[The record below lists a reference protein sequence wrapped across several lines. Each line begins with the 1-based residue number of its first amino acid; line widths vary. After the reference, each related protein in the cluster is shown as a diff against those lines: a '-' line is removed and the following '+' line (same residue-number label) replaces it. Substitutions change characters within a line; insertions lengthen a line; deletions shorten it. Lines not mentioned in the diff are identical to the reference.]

1 MPEAPNIF
9 LIDSTRFLEASQR
22 LFLGAPLLVVDGE
35 DHTFLFGV
43 IRDLLRLRQK
53 LGINQGVFV
62 VGEEAHQI
70 TTDANIEKTVA
81 FLKQLGITVVHDSH
95 VHLLDLCVGLASL
108 VTHVVTQDRSL
119 LQFAKDGRRVILF
132 DKEAIDVFTCE
143 TVVSR
148 FGVTPDSVSA
158 FLALTSGPEHAVLTK
173 REAIAVLQQPG
184 DLADKIADPS
194 VVSSRKIR
202 NKLKANGD
210 AFLRRLKQF
219 SPSGRYPC
227 LDVNREQLRI
237 EIDNDD
243 NGRLLATHAFHSLKR
258 LLRRP
263 AEVPLVRQEVNLGSP
278 NFHVIKT
285 EADLQSA
292 VAELCASRCCA
303 IDTESSGRDPYSAE
317 LYGMSISCK
326 HGEALYI
333 PTLEQDIKGVE
344 RSRIMA
350 VLRELF
356 EGPIKVFGHN
366 LKYDYVLL
374 RRNGINIANIG
385 FDTMLAAYDCFGD
398 ADFLNLQY
406 LAKRLL
412 GRTIKAHKDIVGPSG
427 SLLDVP
433 FHGVV
438 HYACEHADA
447 TLQLAG
453 VLQQELARRGIEQ
466 QYRNETLSLVK
477 TLGDLECDGVPI
489 DVESLRAIR
498 DSLADQVSRAKEA
511 VIGRV
516 GSCFNLD
523 SDEEVTAVLKMDQV
537 LAKVIGFRKVTG
549 KLLEALAIAH
559 ETARLLVRYSRCQKR
574 LRNIETLIQSVQNGR
589 VHPVFSQTRTDHCRL
604 SSVKPRL
611 FDSDDFRDLR
621 SCLPE
626 SLRQFFPDSRKA
638 LGTVADEA
646 GDKVLRS
653 DLVDAEGCCR
663 FQSIPP
669 LEDGDHFQLLLS
681 IVTGVSDHQLCRIF
695 LLDRS
700 AIAAIRHNFQ
710 TRYSSTFFWLDKFFK
725 ETAANGFA
733 SAHGRRRYFD
743 GLRSSNLEKRN
754 SALHSAVKWL
764 VQW

>member
-22 LFLGAPLLVVDGE
+22 SLLGAPLLVVDGE

-119 LQFAKDGRRVILF
+119 LQFAKDGRSVILF

-143 TVVSR
+143 TVISR
-148 FGVTPDSVSA
+148 FGVTPDSVPA
-158 FLALTSGPEHAVLTK
+158 FLALTSGLEHAVLTK

-219 SPSGRYPC
+219 LPSGRYPC
-227 LDVNREQLRI
+227 LNVNREQLRI

-263 AEVPLVRQEVNLGSP
+263 AEVPLVPQEVNVGSP
-278 NFHVIKT
+278 NFHVIKR

-292 VAELCASRCCA
+292 VAELCASQCCA

-333 PTLEQDIKGVE
+333 PTLELNGVE
-344 RSRIMA
+344 RSRVMA

-466 QYRNETLSLVK
+466 QYRNETLSLVN

-489 DVESLRAIR
+489 DVDRLRAIR
-498 DSLADQVSRAKEA
+498 YSLADQVSRAKEA

-549 KLLEALAIAH
+549 KLLEELAIAH
-559 ETARLLVRYSRCQKR
+559 ETARSLVRYSRCQKR
-574 LRNIETLIQSVQNGR
+574 LRNIETLMQSVQKGR

-638 LGTVADEA
+638 LGIVADEA
-646 GDKVLRS
+646 SDKVLRS
-653 DLVDAEGCCR
+653 DLVDAEGCWGPR
-663 FQSIPP
+663 
-669 LEDGDHFQLLLS
+669 L
-681 IVTGVSDHQLCRIF
+681 
-695 LLDRS
+695 
-700 AIAAIRHNFQ
+700 
-710 TRYSSTFFWLDKFFK
+710 
-725 ETAANGFA
+725 
-733 SAHGRRRYFD
+733 
-743 GLRSSNLEKRN
+743 
-754 SALHSAVKWL
+754 SALIPTNLKCHLKNELAVSKASLGRLACRAYGAHAGRSPRTATPATEVQHEDHRNALDGKVLQKTPVLAMAQAQTLL
-764 VQW
+764 VAARCVPVS

>member
-1 MPEAPNIF
+1 MPSGPDIF
-9 LIDSTRFLEASQR
+9 LIDGTGLLEASQKS
-22 LFLGAPLLVVDGE
+22 FLGAPLLVVDGE

-62 VGEEAHQI
+62 IGQEAHQI

-81 FLKQLGITVVHDSH
+81 FLKQLGIAVVHDSH
-95 VHLLDLCVGLASL
+95 VHVLDRCAGLASL

-119 LQFAKDGRRVILF
+119 LQLARDGRRVVLF

-143 TVVSR
+143 TVISR
-148 FGVTPDSVSA
+148 FSVTPDSVPA

-173 REAIAVLQQPG
+173 REAIALLQQPG
-184 DLADKIADPS
+184 DLAEKIADPS
-194 VVSSRKIR
+194 IVSSRKIR

-210 AFLRRLKQF
+210 VILRRLKQF
-219 SPSGRYPC
+219 SPSGHYRC
-227 LDVNREQLRI
+227 VDVNREQLKI

-243 NGRLLATHAFHSLKR
+243 NGRLLATHAFYSLRR

-263 AEVPLVRQEVNLGSP
+263 AKIPLVPQGVNFASS
-278 NFHVIKT
+278 NFHVIET
-285 EADLQSA
+285 EMGLQSA
-292 VAELCASRCCA
+292 VAELRASQFCAV
-303 IDTESSGRDPYSAE
+303 DTESSGRDPHSAE
-317 LYGMSISCK
+317 LYGISISCK
-326 HGEALYI
+326 QGEAFYI

-344 RSRIMA
+344 RGRTMA
-350 VLRELF
+350 VLREVF

-366 LKYDYVLL
+366 LKYDYALL

-412 GRTIKAHKDIVGPSG
+412 GRTVRAHKDIVGPSG

-433 FHGVV
+433 FHDVV

-453 VLQQELARRGIEQ
+453 VLQQELARREIEQ

-477 TLGDLECDGVPI
+477 TLGDLECDGVPV
-489 DVESLRAIR
+489 DVNGLNSVR
-498 DSLADQVSRAKEA
+498 DSLADQASRVKEA
-511 VIGRV
+511 VIDRV

-537 LAKVIGFRKVTG
+537 LAKVIGFRKVDG
-549 KLLEALAIAH
+549 KLLEELAIAH

-574 LRNIETLIQSVQNGR
+574 LRNIEAVIQSVQNGR
-589 VHPVFSQTRTDHCRL
+589 VHPVFSQTKTDHCRL
-604 SSVKPRL
+604 SSVKPKL
-611 FDSDDFRDLR
+611 FDSDNIQDLQL
-621 SCLPE
+621 CLPGG
-626 SLRQFFPDSRKA
+626 LRQFFPDSRKA
-638 LGTVADEA
+638 VGILADEA
-646 GDKVLRS
+646 GDNVLLS
-653 DLVDAEGCCR
+653 DLVTAEGCCCFR
-663 FQSIPP
+663 SILP

-681 IVTGVSDHQLCRIF
+681 VVTGISDHKLCRVF
-695 LLDRS
+695 LLDRN
-700 AIAAIRHNFQ
+700 AITATRHDFRI
-710 TRYSSTFFWLDKFFK
+710 RYSSTFSWLERFRN
-725 ETAANGFA
+725 ETATNGFV
-733 SAHGRRRYFD
+733 SVHGRRRYFD

-754 SALHSAVKWL
+754 SALDSALKWL
-764 VQW
+764 LRW